1 MAVPNYHPEEITPVG
16 SPECLT
22 PRATTPTNANE
33 NSQQNTYKL
42 HTSSVSTSPI
52 TLHSA
57 CQYNWD
63 DLSEPKETSTLTE
76 HHVSLSDANCQT
88 SIVFEENRS
97 SRDTSTDDFET
108 GKSLEE
114 CSVQC
119 DDVDIQLSLSGDD
132 SWNRDGNKSDE
143 KDISESK
150 RVLAPLCGKFLDKE
164 ELCIY
169 QETPTTAVILD
180 TELEKRDSNQLESV
194 KTNTKPS
201 QVPLIKNCA
210 KVENCD
216 ESIADRDLSFCR
228 DSNVSTVDRSAK
240 RKILKNL
247 TDANFLV
254 SNILIFIPQSF
265 FSFSFG

>member
-1 MAVPNYHPEEITPVG
+1 MG

-22 PRATTPTNANE
+22 PRATTPTNPDV
-33 NSQQNTYKL
+33 NSQQNTNKL

-52 TLHSA
+52 TLNTA

-63 DLSEPKETSTLTE
+63 DLSGPRETSTLTE
-76 HHVSLSDANCQT
+76 HQVSLSDANCQT

-97 SRDTSTDDFET
+97 SRDTSTDDLET

-132 SWNRDGNKSDE
+132 SWNREGKKCGN

-150 RVLAPLCGKFLDKE
+150 HVLAPVCDNLLDKE
-164 ELCIY
+164 ELSINPK
-169 QETPTTAVILD
+169 TPTSVVILD
-180 TELEKRDSNQLESV
+180 NGLEKRDSDQFESV
-194 KTNTKPS
+194 ETNTKPL
-201 QVPLIKNCA
+201 QVPLIKNFA

-216 ESIADRDLSFCR
+216 ENSVVRDVSFCR
-228 DSNVSTVDRSAK
+228 DSNVSTVDKSAK

-254 SNILIFIPQSF
+254 SNILIVIPICF
-265 FSFSFG
+265 FHFSFR

>member
-1 MAVPNYHPEEITPVG
+1 MG

-22 PRATTPTNANE
+22 PRATTPTNADV
-33 NSQQNTYKL
+33 NSQQNSYKL

-63 DLSEPKETSTLTE
+63 DLSEPRETSTLTE
-76 HHVSLSDANCQT
+76 HQVSLSDANCQT
-88 SIVFEENRS
+88 SIVFEDNRS
-97 SRDTSTDDFET
+97 SRDTSTDDLET

-119 DDVDIQLSLSGDD
+119 DDVDIQLSLSGDN
-132 SWNRDGNKSDE
+132 SWNRDGNKSDD
-143 KDISESK
+143 KNISESK
-150 RVLAPLCGKFLDKE
+150 RVLDPVCDKFLDKE
-164 ELCIY
+164 ELCINE
-169 QETPTTAVILD
+169 ETPTTVVIFD

-194 KTNTKPS
+194 KTNTKPLHE
-201 QVPLIKNCA
+201 PLIKNFA

-216 ESIADRDLSFCR
+216 ENSAVREISFCR

-254 SNILIFIPQSF
+254 GNI
-265 FSFSFG
+265 